1 MASSRHTPLW
11 ASLYLP
17 SLLLDTMTTD
27 GDCPP
32 AIAIVE
38 RCHNRQQ
45 VRSCNDTARHAGIRP
60 GMPLNSAYSILPSLS
75 AVEYDAEHEAQLLYQ
90 TGEWAMQYSS
100 LVSLHPPCHVL
111 IEIGASRHLFGDF
124 GTLIATL
131 QQGLA
136 DIGYQ
141 ASIGIAPTAL
151 AANVLARAGVRVGT
165 ASLQRLPSL
174 LGELPVQYLEFDE
187 TVIEGL
193 LRSGIRDI
201 ASLLEVPAASLT
213 RRFGPDCPQTLA
225 RLLGQHPDPRTP
237 IRLSDFFKRS
247 LELPLEIDN
256 TGALQFTTQ
265 RLVGELA
272 AFLIARDCGVNGF
285 ELSLRHH
292 RQPDTRLQ
300 LRFLQA
306 TSQAR
311 HLHRVLSERLAQIEL
326 PEPVIGLSLSAT
338 TFSQIERDAGD
349 LFAKSRS
356 QQKTLGEITDKLC
369 SRLGADAVYTLA
381 TVDDHRPERAWQKQ
395 FPGGDTGLQPA
406 DAWPD
411 RPLWLLPA
419 PQPATRALT
428 LLPGAERIESG
439 WWEDDD
445 VRRDYYIAHDKQGSR
460 YWVFRNR
467 DNTDTLYIHGL
478 FA

>member
-1 MASSRHTPLW
+1 MANSRHTPLW

-38 RCHNRQQ
+38 RCNNRQQ
-45 VRSCNDTARHAGIRP
+45 VRSCNDTARHAGIRV

-75 AVEYDAEHEAQLLYQ
+75 AVEYDAEHEARLLYQ

-100 LVSLHPPCHVL
+100 MVSLHPPCHVL

-124 GTLIATL
+124 GKLIATL

-151 AANVLARAGVRVGT
+151 AASVLARAEVRVGT

-174 LGELPVQYLEFDE
+174 LGELPIQYLEFE
-187 TVIEGL
+187 EAVIDGL
-193 LRSGIRDI
+193 LRSGIRTI
-201 ASLLEVPAASLT
+201 ASLLDIPAASLT
-213 RRFGPDCPQTLA
+213 RRFGPQCPQTIA

-237 IRLSDFFKRS
+237 IRLSDCFQRS

-265 RLVGELA
+265 RMVGELA
-272 AFLIARDCGVNGF
+272 AFLIARDCGVNAF

-292 RQPDTRLQ
+292 RQPDTRVQ

-311 HLHRVLSERLAQIEL
+311 HLHRVLGERLAQIEL
-326 PEPVIGLSLSAT
+326 AAPVIGLSLSAT
-338 TFSQIERDAGD
+338 TFSQIERDAAD
-349 LFAKSRS
+349 LFVKSRG
-356 QQKTLGEITDKLC
+356 QRKTLGEVTDKLC

-381 TVDDHRPERAWQKQ
+381 TVDDHRPERAWQKR
-395 FPGGDTGLQPA
+395 FPDDNPEPA
-406 DAWPD
+406 AAQAWPD
-411 RPLWLLPA
+411 RPLWLLPE
-419 PQPATRALT
+419 PQPATRALS
-428 LLPGAERIESG
+428 LESGAERIESG
-439 WWEDDD
+439 WWEADD
-445 VRRDYYIAHDKQGSR
+445 VRRDYYIARDDHGAR

-467 DNTDTLYIHGL
+467 DHTGTLYIHGL